1 MANKDKNESLLKDIA
16 IVSCVWGPLLF
27 IFIVGGVWRSGRFD
41 GTIME
46 QLFPAILFGFV
57 ATFLIVI
64 ILSNLFKS
72 STTIWWI
79 GGILAFI
86 VTVIIYMYYTEG
98 FVMDELEIFGM
109 EELNVFSFILAIVVI
124 ILVLFYFKKI
134 IWDKPHDEIRML
146 KNEVYNLEKQKQ
158 KEIKKI
164 QEDYEKKTKD
174 FRNNINQKFNLLATE
189 KNIINSYL
197 EELEA
202 KKSEINLFIRE
213 FESNLSAIP
222 YMAGMVADIETY
234 GLENLAQ
241 GLEWGHNQERLKKVK
256 SIREIRKDAKAIV
269 EKNKEA
275 QYQLAYLL
283 ELFPNLN
290 DVIECEF
297 NQLPMIEVNALSD
310 YDATRDYLSKEEYE
324 KLTVTERNQLALDRY
339 NESHNK
345 TKWQIGRDY
354 EQYVGYQY
362 RKKGYEVDDFGS
374 YMGLE
379 DLGRDVIAKKDDTI
393 LIIQCKYWS
402 SIKQIHEKHITQLY
416 GTMISYCIENNIEQS
431 KVKGVLVTNIQLSD
445 MAKKMATY
453 LDINY
458 VENFAMG
465 KYPQIKCNIG
475 HSEYGEKIYHLPF
488 DQQYDA
494 TKIDKDGEF
503 YAMTVAEAE
512 AAGFRRAFKWFGNQ

>member
-1 MANKDKNESLLKDIA
+1 MED
-16 IVSCVWGPLLF
+16 LF
-27 IFIVGGVWRSGRFD
+27 TFEGFLALCILMVIIFIWVIFL
-41 GTIME
+41 
-46 QLFPAILFGFV
+46 QLKEKNPISEYKRL
-57 ATFLIVI
+57 
-64 ILSNLFKS
+64 KK
-72 STTIWWI
+72 
-79 GGILAFI
+79 
-86 VTVIIYMYYTEG
+86 
-98 FVMDELEIFGM
+98 EIA
-109 EELNVFSFILAIVVI
+109 N
-124 ILVLFYFKKI
+124 Y
-134 IWDKPHDEIRML
+134 
-146 KNEVYNLEKQKQ
+146 EKQKE
-158 KEIKKI
+158 KEISKISREYERKIDDLKQQHRKETIEARKVLIEKQERAEELYKKI
-164 QEDYEKKTKD
+164 EV
-174 FRNNINQKFNLLATE
+174 F
-189 KNIINSYL
+189 
-197 EELEA
+197 
-202 KKSEINLFIRE
+202 KSNMT
-213 FESNLSAIP
+213 AIP
-222 YMAGMVADIETY
+222 YMAGMIADIETY

-256 SIREIRKDAKAIV
+256 SIREIRKDAKAMV

-324 KLTVTERNQLALDRY
+324 RLTVTERNQLALDRY

-379 DLGRDVIAKKDDTI
+379 DLGRDVVAKKDDTI

-445 MAKKMATY
+445 MAKKMASY
-453 LDINY
+453 LDIKY
-458 VENFAMG
+458 VENYAMG

>member
-1 MANKDKNESLLKDIA
+1 MEHFKTFC
-16 IVSCVWGPLLF
+16 IVLV
-27 IFIVGGVWRSGRFD
+27 IV
-41 GTIME
+41 
-46 QLFPAILFGFV
+46 AILMI
-57 ATFLIVI
+57 FL
-64 ILSNLFKS
+64 
-72 STTIWWI
+72 TI
-79 GGILAFI
+79 
-86 VTVIIYMYYTEG
+86 
-98 FVMDELEIFGM
+98 
-109 EELNVFSFILAIVVI
+109 
-124 ILVLFYFKKI
+124 KKV
-134 IWDKPHDEIRML
+134 IWDNPHDEIRRL
-146 KNEVYNLEKQKQ
+146 KNEIYSLEKQK
-158 KEIKKI
+158 
-164 QEDYEKKTKD
+164 
-174 FRNNINQKFNLLATE
+174 
-189 KNIINSYL
+189 
-197 EELEA
+197 EE
-202 KKSEINLFIRE
+202 EINKTRQDCEEKIKIYQNSNMLTKEQYNKVYSSLRK

-222 YMAGMVADIETY
+222 YVAGMIADIETY
-234 GLENLAQ
+234 GLEKLAL
-241 GLEWGHNQERLKKVK
+241 GLDWGHNQERLKKVK

-283 ELFPNLN
+283 ELFPNLS

-297 NQLPMIEVNALSD
+297 NQLPVIEVSALSD

-324 KLTVTERNQLALDRY
+324 RLTVTERNQLALDRY
-339 NESHNK
+339 NDSHNK

-362 RKKGYEVDDFGS
+362 RQKGYEVDDFGS

-379 DLGRDVIAKKDDTI
+379 DLGRDIIAKKDDTI

-416 GTMISYCIENNIEQS
+416 GTMISYCIENNVDQS
-431 KVKGVLVTNIQLSD
+431 NVKGVLITNIQLSD
-445 MAKKMATY
+445 MAKRMASY
-453 LDINY
+453 LDIKY
-458 VENFAMG
+458 VENYAMG